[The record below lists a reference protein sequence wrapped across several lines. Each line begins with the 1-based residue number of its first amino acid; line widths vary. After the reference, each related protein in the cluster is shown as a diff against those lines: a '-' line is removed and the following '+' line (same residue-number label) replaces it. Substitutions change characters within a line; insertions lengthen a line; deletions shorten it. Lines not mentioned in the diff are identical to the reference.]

1 MSNKKDSPIVGTT
14 VVKGDDDSAK
24 KTTTSSQSAAPSTD
38 NDAQYDSI
46 ADLKQHTDILD
57 ADGNRVTEQADSAE
71 ADKKAKIAED
81 RASDKKAAKEEEL
94 ATLGAAPESTSTD
107 KAKTDSADKAK
118 TDSTDKNSSSKN
130 SADKKPASKRTTAS
144 KSTNTSTKTSTTTKN
159 NANEKEAMT
168 DKKDETKAASK
179 KPRTTPKK
187 KSAASSTG
195 QQRVAILG
203 GNRIPFARSNGPY
216 ADASNIDMLTAALNG
231 LVERYN
237 LQDEQIGEVVAGAVL
252 KLSRDLNLTR
262 EAALNTALNPH
273 TPTYD
278 IAQACNTGL
287 QATFASANKIALG
300 LIDSAI
306 TGGVDT
312 TSDAPIAVGDGLR
325 KVMIKLG
332 AAKTNK
338 QRLKALMGLNPK
350 DIIDSPQNGEPRTGL
365 SMGDHQAITAL
376 EWNISREDQDELA
389 FNSHKNLAR
398 AYDEGFFDDLITPYK
413 GLTRDNNLRPD
424 TTLEKLAK
432 LKPVFGKKNANPTMT
447 AANST
452 PLTDGASCV
461 LLANDEWAKERGLK
475 PLAYIVHQETAA
487 VDFIGKSGETEGLLM
502 APAYAV
508 PRMLERAGLT
518 LQDFDFYEIHEA
530 FASQVLSTLAAWED
544 ETFCQERLGLDA
556 PLGSI
561 DRSKLNVNGSS
572 LAAGH
577 PFAATG
583 GRILATAAKLLDE
596 KGSGRAL
603 VSICAAGGQGVTCIL
618 EK

>member
-1 MSNKKDSPIVGTT
+1 MSTDKNSPVVEST
-14 VVKGDDDSAK
+14 VVKGNQATNDKKSAPSQT
-24 KTTTSSQSAAPSTD
+24 KTASSDTTSTQ
-38 NDAQYDSI
+38 SI
-46 ADLKQHTDILD
+46 ADLKQSAVAANTSNTQSD
-57 ADGNRVTEQADSAE
+57 EQAQ
-71 ADKKAKIAED
+71 KKAKIKDDLAAE
-81 RASDKKAAKEEEL
+81 AKAKKAEESNEFDT
-94 ATLGAAPESTSTD
+94 AAAPKTAPKTA
-107 KAKTDSADKAK
+107 AKTDNKTDTKAEDKPADTSKTETAVKAK
-118 TDSTDKNSSSKN
+118 AAAADSDK
-130 SADKKPASKRTTAS
+130 TETA
-144 KSTNTSTKTSTTTKN
+144 NTATK
-159 NANEKEAMT
+159 AKEAT
-168 DKKDETKAASK
+168 QKTTSDK
-179 KPRTTPKK
+179 P
-187 KSAASSTG
+187 AASSKKKAVTKLSAG
-195 QQRVAILG
+195 QHRVAVLG

-216 ADASNIDMLTAALNG
+216 SDVSNTDMLTAALNG
-231 LVERYN
+231 LIERYN
-237 LQDEQIGEVVAGAVL
+237 LQDKQLGEVVAGAVM
-252 KLSRDLNLTR
+252 KLSRDINLTR
-262 EAALNTALNPH
+262 ESVLNTALDPH
-273 TPTYD
+273 TPSYD
-278 IAQACNTGL
+278 ISQACGTGL

-300 LIDSAI
+300 IIDSAI
-306 TGGVDT
+306 IGGVDT
-312 TSDAPIAVGDGLR
+312 TSDAPIAIGDGLR
-325 KVMIKLG
+325 KVIIKLG

-338 QRLKALMGLNPK
+338 QRLQALMGLNPK
-350 DIIDSPQNGEPRTGL
+350 DLIDAPQNGEPRTGL
-365 SMGDHQAITAL
+365 SMGDHQAITTL
-376 EWNISREDQDELA
+376 EWNISREDQDDLA
-389 FNSHKNLAR
+389 FKSHQNLAR
-398 AYDEGFFDDLITPYK
+398 AYEDGFFDDLITPYK

-461 LLANDEWAKERGLK
+461 LLGTDEWAKEHGLK
-475 PLAYIVHQETAA
+475 PLAYITHQETAA
-487 VDFIGKSGETEGLLM
+487 VDFIGKSGNTEGLLM

-544 ETFCQERLGLDA
+544 ESFCQERLGLDA

-583 GRILATAAKLLDE
+583 GRILATAAKLLDQ

-603 VSICAAGGQGVTCIL
+603 ISICAAGGQGVTCIL